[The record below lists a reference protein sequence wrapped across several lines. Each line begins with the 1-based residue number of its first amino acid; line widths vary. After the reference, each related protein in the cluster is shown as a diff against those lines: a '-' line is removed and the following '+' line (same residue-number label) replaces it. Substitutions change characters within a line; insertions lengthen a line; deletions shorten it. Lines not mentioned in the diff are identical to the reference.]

1 MNEMKLYNFVI
12 GKIENKT
19 NILLVTLFDD
29 NNIGNRLQNYALQHI
44 LELQDA
50 NVSVVDNG
58 YTNYPAIK
66 DKIKII
72 IKQCLGIIGIEKY
85 RYSFL
90 RFLSDKM
97 KRVANKEF
105 DRKNIHNIIN
115 LSNTQIFNSDWSVF
129 DIAIAGSDQ
138 IWHRW
143 GNDKLELPFY
153 YLQFMPKTKRA
164 AYAASFGFENFP
176 EQDLEQHKKGLQ
188 EMEYIS
194 CRELSG
200 CKLVEK
206 VVGRDV
212 PRVLDPTLLLSA
224 ADWRKIE
231 EQAPEYARTQK
242 NYAFVYFLGDQ
253 TEEYK
258 QYICDVMQHQEI
270 DKIIDFS
277 NYIDKNIS
285 ACGPAGFL
293 SLIDRAEWIFT
304 DSFHCTVFSVLFDKK
319 FTAFRREQEG
329 FEKMFGRIED
339 LLASTNKLECIYGGT
354 TRVATNDFN
363 KLYSDSMHYISKVM
377 GCADGER
384 KI

>member
-1 MNEMKLYNFVI
+1 MVRNTK
-12 GKIENKT
+12 KA
-19 NILLVTLFDD
+19 LLVTLFDD

-44 LELQDA
+44 LELQNA

-58 YTNYPAIK
+58 YTNDPTIK

-85 RYSFL
+85 RYSYQ
-90 RFLSDKM
+90 RFLSARM
-97 KRVANKEF
+97 KRAANKKFNEN
-105 DRKNIHNIIN
+105 NIHNIIK
-115 LSNTQIFNSDWSVF
+115 LSNTQIFNYDWSAF

-143 GNDKLELPFY
+143 GDDKLELPFY

-164 AYAASFGFENFP
+164 AYAASFGFEDFS
-176 EQDLEQHKKGLQ
+176 EQDIEQHKKGLQ
-188 EMEYIS
+188 EMEHIS

-200 CKLVEK
+200 CKLVAE

-212 PRVLDPTLLLSA
+212 SRVLDPTLLLNA
-224 ADWRKIE
+224 TDWRKIE
-231 EQAPEYARTQK
+231 AQALEYARTQK
-242 NYAFVYFLGDQ
+242 NYAFVYFLGEQ
-253 TEEYK
+253 TEKYK
-258 QYICDVMQHQEI
+258 KYIRDIMRNQEI

-277 NYIDKNIS
+277 NYMDKNIS
-285 ACGPAGFL
+285 ECGPADFL
-293 SLIDRAEWIFT
+293 SLIDHAEWVFT

-329 FEKMFGRIED
+329 FENMFGRIED

-354 TRVATNDFN
+354 KRLATNDFD
-363 KLYSDSMHYISKVM
+363 KLYSDSMNYISMIMTNMHSK
-377 GCADGER
+377 
-384 KI
+384 

>member
-1 MNEMKLYNFVI
+1 MKLYNFVI

-85 RYSFL
+85 RYSFQ
-90 RFLSDKM
+90 RFLSEKM

-115 LSNTQIFNSDWSVF
+115 LSNTQIFNSDWSTF

-164 AYAASFGFENFP
+164 AYAASFGFEGFP

-200 CKLVEK
+200 CKLAEE

-231 EQAPEYARTQK
+231 GQAPEYARTQK
-242 NYAFVYFLGDQ
+242 NYAFVYFLGEQ

-258 QYICDVMQHQEI
+258 KYIRDVMRDQEI

-277 NYIDKNIS
+277 NYMDKNIS
-285 ACGPAGFL
+285 ECGPAGFL

>member
-1 MNEMKLYNFVI
+1 MDK
-12 GKIENKT
+12 K

-85 RYSFL
+85 RYSFQ
-90 RFLSDKM
+90 RFLSEKM

-105 DRKNIHNIIN
+105 DRKNIHNIIK
-115 LSNTQIFNSDWSVF
+115 LSNTQIFNSDWSTF

-200 CKLVEK
+200 CKLVEE

-231 EQAPEYARTQK
+231 GQAPEYARTQK

-319 FTAFRREQEG
+319 FTTFRREQEG

-377 GCADGER
+377 GCADGEDESDH
-384 KI
+384 IVGD